1 MEYNGADRELWQPA
15 LADRRQIPRSRRLHV
30 RHGRDRSMKVD
41 VVDSNGPALL
51 LRAQGRINILT
62 CDLFEAYVLTASGG
76 SDRSV
81 IIDGSDVTY
90 LSSAGLRAFLR
101 VWRDLNKVNRN
112 LHVCALKPY
121 IQEVFHI
128 IGFDKLIPIHADIAA
143 ALDDI
148 QGRTGQRS

>member
-1 MEYNGADRELWQPA
+1 
-15 LADRRQIPRSRRLHV
+15 
-30 RHGRDRSMKVD
+30 MKVD
-41 VVDSNGPALL
+41 IVEFSGPALL
-51 LRAQGRINILT
+51 LRVEGRINVLT

-76 SDRSV
+76 SDRDV

-128 IGFDKLIPIHADIAA
+128 IGFDKLIPIHPDIAD

-148 QGRTGQRS
+148 QGQTAQSS

>member
-1 MEYNGADRELWQPA
+1 MEYNGADGELGLPDWRHTPGSG
-15 LADRRQIPRSRRLHV
+15 RSCV
-30 RHGRDRSMKVD
+30 RHGRDGVMKVD
-41 VVDSNGPALL
+41 IVEYSGPALL

-76 SDRSV
+76 SDRDV

-101 VWRDLNKVNRN
+101 VWQDLNKVNRN
-112 LHVCALKPY
+112 LHVCSLKPY

-128 IGFDKLIPIHADIAA
+128 IGFDKLIPIHPDIAG

-148 QGRTGQRS
+148 QGQSAQSS

>member
-1 MEYNGADRELWQPA
+1 
-15 LADRRQIPRSRRLHV
+15 
-30 RHGRDRSMKVD
+30 MKVD

-51 LRAQGRINILT
+51 LRAEGRINILT
-62 CDLFEAYVLTASGG
+62 ADLFEACVLTAAGG
-76 SDRSV
+76 TGPDL

-90 LSSAGLRAFLR
+90 VSSAGLRAFLR
-101 VWRDLNKVNRN
+101 VWRNLNKVNRG

-143 ALDDI
+143 ALDAI
-148 QGRTGQRS
+148 QGQTAQSS